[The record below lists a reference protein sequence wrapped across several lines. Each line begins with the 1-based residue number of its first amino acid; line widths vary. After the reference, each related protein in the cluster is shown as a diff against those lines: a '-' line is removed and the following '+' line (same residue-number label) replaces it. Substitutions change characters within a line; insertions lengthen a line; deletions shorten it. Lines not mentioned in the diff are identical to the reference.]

1 MNAPRPG
8 PDEITVAAPKHGD
21 SCNSRGH
28 RDTGRAADVLATFGS
43 CPTRDAFWPET
54 WGRAYPFCRDCWTLT
69 LAALGKARPHLAV
82 RDGEAA

>member
-1 MNAPRPG
+1 
-8 PDEITVAAPKHGD
+8 
-21 SCNSRGH
+21 
-28 RDTGRAADVLATFGS
+28 VLATFGS